1 MHEETRGTLGD
12 ERARQEAQLRQEM
25 VRVGQLL
32 HLRGYVAATDGN
44 MTVRLG
50 DDRLLVTPS
59 GVSKGFM
66 QPDQMILTD
75 LEGRPP
81 GAAAGAAARPSAEL
95 RLHLEAYRQRPDVRA
110 VVHAHPPLCTAL
122 TVAGLSL
129 EACVIPEVVMTLGT
143 IPTVPYATPTTAEG
157 PERARQW
164 LRTRDALLLDRHGTL
179 TLGQTLFEAYL
190 KLEKME
196 HTAQIIIAAHQLGRV
211 TTLTP
216 EQMAKLIAIRK
227 EHGWFREGDEDA
239 FRRAMANGQTERD
252 RFSADEAETLARLMG
267 RLMVGQI
274 EKGSA

>member
-1 MHEETRGTLGD
+1 LSD
-12 ERARQEAQLRQEM
+12 ERLTQEAQLRQEM

-32 HLRGYVAATDGN
+32 HQKGYVAATDGN

-59 GVSKGFM
+59 GASKGFM
-66 QPDQMILTD
+66 QPEQMILTD
-75 LEGRPP
+75 LGGRPLD
-81 GAAAGAAARPSAEL
+81 AADGAAARPSAEL
-95 RLHLEAYRQRPDVRA
+95 RLHLEAYHQRPDIRA

-129 EACVIPEVVMTLGT
+129 DACVIPEVVMTLGT

-157 PERARQW
+157 PEQARQW

-190 KLEKME
+190 KLEKIE
-196 HTAQIIIAAHQLGRV
+196 HTAQIVIAAHQLGRV

-239 FRRAMANGQTERD
+239 FRRAMAAGTPTEAA
-252 RFSADEAETLARLMG
+252 RFAADEAETLARLMG

-274 EKGSA
+274 KKGSA